1 MNYIHHLNQF
11 LKKVE
16 ESEEVCPTHISIYLA
31 LFHLWNQHHFQSPI
45 AATRIELMRVS
56 KISSKTTFHK
66 CIKDLVAWKW
76 IEYTPSTS
84 IYRGSSFRLFPFSSS
99 PKNGLGKSSHSGTRN
114 NTSDGITNEPE
125 MVSYKQTRTNDLNT
139 KINKSKTKNYNE
151 EL

>member
-1 MNYIHHLNQF
+1 MNYILHLNQF

-16 ESEEVCPTHISIYLA
+16 ESDKVCPTHISLYLA

-45 AATRIELMRVS
+45 AATRIELMHVS

-84 IYRGSSFRLFPFSSS
+84 IYRGSSFRLFPFSNS
-99 PKNGLGKSSHSGTRN
+99 PKNGPAKGPSDGTRT
-114 NTSDGITNEPE
+114 NTSDGIPNEPV
-125 MVSYKQTRTNDLNT
+125 MVSYKQTETNHSNS